1 MREQI
6 EQYREILNNA
16 PEGATH
22 ADYNGIYY
30 FPECYE
36 YAGIPAARDLEDI
49 RTIVKQHD
57 RIAELER
64 ERDEL
69 KLERGWLLRIARKTT
84 QRK

>member
-1 MREQI
+1 MSEQI
-6 EQYREILNNA
+6 EQYRKIIADA

-64 ERDEL
+64 DEL